1 MSVVDKKKKINWK
14 AFVIL
19 QVALFIVSLGGI
31 CSKMAGKQEM
41 LSARFFFY
49 YGMLLCI
56 LFVYAIVWQQVLKML
71 PLTVAYASKG
81 IGIIY
86 GMLWGMLIFKE
97 TITWN
102 MVLGAA
108 LVLVGVYCYIFE
120 EIREM
125 KK

>member
-1 MSVVDKKKKINWK
+1 MSVVDKKIKINWK
-14 AFVIL
+14 AFVVL

-31 CSKMAGKQEM
+31 CSKMAGKQKM

-86 GMLWGMLIFKE
+86 GMLWGILVFKE

-102 MVLGAA
+102 MVLGAV